1 MDRIASP
8 FSLSCPMLPLGLVL
22 ISFNLEKNHSAVAL
36 SHVMSETIAGQCT
49 PHRRWMLQSKL
60 RPVYFPNTIAK
71 VSNSTVK
78 SNTLLVKYIYVP
90 NGVCVCVRVL
100 HFFFAKGG
108 PLTCPGPGACGSLI
122 HPCLGDSSPSHCAC
136 SDTNG

>member
-60 RPVYFPNTIAK
+60 LPVYFPNTIAK

-78 SNTLLVKYIYVP
+78 SNTLVVFVC
-90 NGVCVCVRVL
+90 GCACVCVCVYVCVCSPPEL
-100 HFFFAKGG
+100 AQIENAK
-108 PLTCPGPGACGSLI
+108 
-122 HPCLGDSSPSHCAC
+122 D
-136 SDTNG
+136 N